1 MSQDY
6 RTYHEGSTHHVF
18 CKAIGG
24 NIIFYSVQDCI
35 FYITLYYHLAR
46 KYGIITRAFSIMP
59 NHIHSNEQAPSR
71 KAFVDFH
78 RDLNREF
85 TITYNAEHKRSGTLF
100 MKPFGFA
107 PKTVGKKIRENIAY
121 IVNNAVAGN
130 LADDLDE
137 YRWNLMAYRNTS
149 YPFSSKIALNKA
161 SNRLRRSVKMLKYY
175 YSCGLPLTY
184 DRQRVLFKNLS
195 SEEAGQLTDLIISI
209 HNCLDYKAIGRLY
222 NGDVE
227 NAALSAR
234 TNNGSE
240 HDIPDDYE
248 DYSDYTA
255 MMRIARDNG
264 VDLKTCNFET
274 MPSKELK
281 KLSDIFRYSGFSN
294 KQIRKFL
301 HLGSG
306 KNLAGK

>member
-1 MSQDY
+1 M
-6 RTYHEGSTHHVF
+6 
-18 CKAIGG
+18 
-24 NIIFYSVQDCI
+24 
-35 FYITLYYHLAR
+35 
-46 KYGIITRAFSIMP
+46 
-59 NHIHSNEQAPSR
+59 
-71 KAFVDFH
+71 
-78 RDLNREF
+78 RE
-85 TITYNAEHKRSGTLF
+85 
-100 MKPFGFA
+100 
-107 PKTVGKKIRENIAY
+107 
-121 IVNNAVAGN
+121 
-130 LADDLDE
+130 
-137 YRWNLMAYRNTS
+137 
-149 YPFSSKIALNKA
+149 
-161 SNRLRRSVKMLKYY
+161 
-175 YSCGLPLTY
+175 
-184 DRQRVLFKNLS
+184 
-195 SEEAGQLTDLIISI
+195 
-209 HNCLDYKAIGRLY
+209 Y

-248 DYSDYTA
+248 DYSEYTA

-274 MPSKELK
+274 MTSKELK

>member
-35 FYITLYYHLAR
+35 FYITLYYHLAW

-85 TITYNAEHKRSGTLF
+85 TMTYNAEHKRSGTLF

-184 DRQRVLFKNLS
+184 DRQRELFKNLS

-209 HNCLDYKAIGRLY
+209 HNCLIYSDIPVFLISKYGSSFIWAAARILQANR
-222 NGDVE
+222 E
-227 NAALSAR
+227 NAFY
-234 TNNGSE
+234 
-240 HDIPDDYE
+240 YE
-248 DYSDYTA
+248 TIYHTYCGGPCYCRFLYYSKIHIQFTS
-255 MMRIARDNG
+255 
-264 VDLKTCNFET
+264 V
-274 MPSKELK
+274 
-281 KLSDIFRYSGFSN
+281 
-294 KQIRKFL
+294 
-301 HLGSG
+301 
-306 KNLAGK
+306 AG